1 MFRRVAV
8 YAEKTNQGNYV
19 TTHTVNINII
29 CMCLLLI
36 SGHTRTA
43 LSQFLP
49 IATATARS
57 LETACVASR
66 MSLLEVDPRP
76 AASSWPQEGL
86 CWVTPGFLNSC
97 HTEPNVMG
105 TLVSVAVGSQLWK
118 TCMTFDGFDGRSQQ
132 FPVCTTGQAGG
143 RGNVHVNGR
152 ALGCPEE
159 PSIVPPAAT
168 STPSKS
174 SVGSDPLNQISCTAF
189 DRFQNTLDNENHKC
203 GFGDVLSWLCPFKLL
218 IASDIHFK
226 DRMSICCPAYP
237 MKKDLSV
244 IVSRQWASLPHHTP
258 PPPPPT
264 QGVPERWPH
273 LRGALVSF
281 LLLYFKHTQTLMMI
295 KANAIT

>member
-1 MFRRVAV
+1 M
-8 YAEKTNQGNYV
+8 
-19 TTHTVNINII
+19 
-29 CMCLLLI
+29 
-36 SGHTRTA
+36 
-43 LSQFLP
+43 
-49 IATATARS
+49 
-57 LETACVASR
+57 
-66 MSLLEVDPRP
+66 
-76 AASSWPQEGL
+76 
-86 CWVTPGFLNSC
+86 
-97 HTEPNVMG
+97 
-105 TLVSVAVGSQLWK
+105 
-118 TCMTFDGFDGRSQQ
+118 
-132 FPVCTTGQAGG
+132 
-143 RGNVHVNGR
+143 
-152 ALGCPEE
+152 
-159 PSIVPPAAT
+159 PPAAT

-295 KANAIT
+295 KANAITWFISVFYVKHTEIKGLFYAFRSCLASMMKEFHTFSAISFIVI